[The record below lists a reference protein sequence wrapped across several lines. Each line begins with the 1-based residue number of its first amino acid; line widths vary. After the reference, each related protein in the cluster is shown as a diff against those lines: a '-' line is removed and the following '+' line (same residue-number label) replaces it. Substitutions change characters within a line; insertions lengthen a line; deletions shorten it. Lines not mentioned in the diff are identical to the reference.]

1 MLLNEPLF
9 LGVEI
14 GGTKLQLG
22 LGDRDGSLVALERG
36 EVRVDRGAPGILERI
51 GELADDLFDKHQIS
65 SLNLSAIGV
74 GFGGPVDVSAGRVI
88 GSHQIDGWTNFPLAS
103 WFRDR
108 FGVDSIAIQN
118 DADAAALA
126 ESVCGGGIGRSPV
139 VYVTIGSGIGG
150 GLVVDGSIYRGN
162 GLWALEIGHLLIDD
176 PDRPGV
182 KLELEQI
189 ASGWSIGRSAR
200 ALVRSRTDE
209 HADISVLYQLSNHH
223 IDAIDAR
230 LVGRA
235 AALGDSMSLAVLDR
249 ARRAFAAALAHVV
262 MLTAPERIILGGGV
276 SLIGEELW
284 LEPIRNE
291 LDRLVP
297 ASFRGRF
304 DVVPA
309 SLGENVVV
317 VGALVLARRMIV
329 HSRERLE

>member
-1 MLLNEPLF
+1 MPVNEPLF

-22 LGDRDGSLVALERG
+22 LGDHDGSLVALKRG
-36 EVRVDRGAPGILERI
+36 EVCVDRGASGILERI
-51 GELADDLFDKHQIS
+51 GELAGELFNEHKIS
-65 SLNLSAIGV
+65 SLNLAAIGV
-74 GFGGPVDVSAGRVI
+74 GFGGPVDVDEGLVI
-88 GSHQIDGWTNFPLAS
+88 ASHQIDGWANYPLAS

-108 FGVDSIAIQN
+108 FGVDRVAIQN

-126 ESVCGGGIGRSPV
+126 ESVCGGGVGRSPV

-176 PDRPGV
+176 PHRPGV

-200 ALVRSRTDE
+200 AIVRQRTSEHVDAGMLDE
-209 HADISVLYQLSNHH
+209 LSNHH

-230 LVGRA
+230 LVACA
-235 AALGDSMSLAVLDR
+235 AARGDSISLAVLDR
-249 ARRAFAAALAHVV
+249 ARRAFALALAHVV

-297 ASFRGRF
+297 TSFRGRF
-304 DVVPA
+304 DIVPA

-329 HSRERLE
+329 HERELLK